1 MGCINTSAT
10 IKVKSIRSFKR
21 EIIRNIKENEGENI
35 DNKDFSFSD
44 FTIEEI
50 DDSNSSD
57 EKSRILFDA
66 KVQNNELIFL

>member
-21 EIIRNIKENEGENI
+21 EIIRNIKENESENI
-35 DNKDFSFSD
+35 DDKDFSFSD
-44 FTIEEI
+44 FTLEEI

>member
-21 EIIRNIKENEGENI
+21 EIIRNIKENEGEYI
-35 DNKDFSFSD
+35 DDKDFSFSN